1 MPTLAELAGENAGP
15 KLNGGLDGISM
26 VPALLG
32 EKQHETHA
40 ALYFEF
46 HEGGGKQAV
55 IIDGRWKVLRLKCKK
70 NPKGPVQV
78 YDLLA
83 DEPEATDLATFP
95 SGHRC
100 QGHRPDE
107 RVARRKRGPCGLEL
121 WQKKGK
127 DK

>member
-1 MPTLAELAGENAGP
+1 MPTLAELAGEKADP

-70 NPKGPVQV
+70 NPKGPVQA

-83 DEPEATDLATFP
+83 DEPEATDLAA
-95 SGHRC
+95 SQAAIAAKGMALM
-100 QGHRPDE
+100 D
-107 RVARRKRGPCGLEL
+107 GLRTENQVHAG
-121 WQKKGK
+121 WNFGKKPGK